1 MKKLIPI
8 EERKSELKKFGANE
22 DFVENIGKIDE
33 LKYRV
38 ENVKGAYFY
47 FPTISNYKILNGLNI
62 IPIYDEGE
70 SFRVFGYNDSIQKIF
85 HFELENDEI
94 YNDYGINW
102 NLLLLDIMFQY
113 FNNDIENG
121 LDIIRFKKVGDK
133 LGFKKSETLYK
144 LLDIPV
150 DEYNKKY
157 NELDKWKIELAQK
170 LKIIAI

>member
-8 EERKSELKKFGANE
+8 EERKSELLKFGAPKP
-22 DFVENIGKIDE
+22 FIENIGKISE
-33 LKYRV
+33 LEFRV
-38 ENVKGAYFY
+38 EKVDGAYFY
-47 FPTISNYKILNGLNI
+47 FPTISNYKILNELNI

-94 YNDYGINW
+94 YNDYGTNW
-102 NLLLLDIMFQY
+102 NLLFLDILFQY
-113 FNNDIENG
+113 FNDDIEDG
-121 LDIIRFKKVGDK
+121 LDIMTFKKVGDK
-133 LGFKKSETLYK
+133 LGFEKSESLYK

-157 NELDKWKIELAQK
+157 DRLKEWKNELAEK
-170 LKIIAI
+170 LKIL